1 MQKIINQIYLFLKRN
16 YTVMAV
22 LGVMTGLIHG
32 DKLFSTNSGI
42 DTEKIIYAG
51 EDLYESWLGI
61 GRQGLVLLKWMLG
74 QLNFNPYFAG
84 ILTLVFL
91 LSAVAAFGFVFEAVS
106 GRQSRGAL
114 FLFGGVLIAH
124 PILTEQM
131 YFTLQGAE
139 VTLAF
144 NLTAASLYCAHRF
157 ACAECKKISLVI
169 NDTEGAVTGFRKRQR
184 QWWIWFVTAVGL
196 LIPTFGVYQAF
207 VPLYI
212 FGIIMLGCLRFV
224 GIKRANGNQVRKE
237 MMYAAKIC
245 VMFLTAF
252 LINQIITRLF
262 FSASDYLSKQ
272 IMWDFSQSLEG
283 VKRILAHIRDVV
295 LGNGI
300 FYFGTFAFLAL
311 VLTFAVYIM
320 GRRKVREKLWT
331 TAVPLW
337 GMVLLAGVFASP
349 FFLTILMGERPVI
362 RGQLVLPFV
371 MAFMTYMSYM
381 VLAEDRIRKIRDVKI
396 ETNARKRGR
405 HGFES
410 VKVRLKEILLLPV
423 VVISLLTIWLEA
435 DITCRLYYTDAVR
448 YQEDLQLAGWLEHD
462 IAVFTND
469 CNYDGTVV
477 FVGKRNANG
486 NCASIK
492 GDVMGQSLFAWDT
505 DVEPVN
511 FWSSSRIVGFM
522 HCQGV
527 NYKAPDAEQ
536 VKIATIA
543 GRQMKCYPA
552 NGSIMWCKD
561 AVGEDMVVVKLS
573 TE

>member
-1 MQKIINQIYLFLKRN
+1 MQKIINQIDLFVKRN
-16 YTVMAV
+16 HMVLAV

-32 DKLFSTNSGI
+32 DKLFSTNNGI

-51 EDLYESWLGI
+51 EDLYESWLSI

-74 QLNFNPYFAG
+74 QLDFNPYFAG
-84 ILTLVFL
+84 ILTLLFL

-124 PILTEQM
+124 PVLTEQM

-139 VTLAF
+139 VALAF

-157 ACAECKKISLVI
+157 ACAECKKSKLVV
-169 NDTEGAVTGFRKRQR
+169 NGSEKEVARLSKQQKRCG
-184 QWWIWFVTAVGL
+184 IWFIMAVLL

-207 VPLYI
+207 VPLYM
-212 FGIIMLGCLRFV
+212 FGIVTLGCMRFV
-224 GIKRANGNQVRKE
+224 RLGRANGNRIGKE
-237 MMYAAKIC
+237 IAYVAKIC
-245 VMFLTAF
+245 VVFLIAF
-252 LINQIITRLF
+252 LINQTITRLF

-272 IMWDFSQSLEG
+272 IMWDFSQPLSG
-283 VKRILAHIRDVV
+283 IGRILAHIRDVV

-300 FYFGTFAFLAL
+300 FYFWTFALLAL
-311 VLTFAVYIM
+311 ILTFTVYTA
-320 GRRKVREKLWT
+320 GRRKIMEKLWT
-331 TAVPLW
+331 PAVVIW
-337 GMVLLAGVFASP
+337 GMVLLIGLFASP
-349 FFLTILMGERPVI
+349 FYLTILMGERPVI

-371 MAFMTYMSYM
+371 MAFMTYMSY
-381 VLAEDRIRKIRDVKI
+381 
-396 ETNARKRGR
+396 
-405 HGFES
+405 
-410 VKVRLKEILLLPV
+410 ILLVGERIWKVILV
-423 VVISLLTIWLEA
+423 VAISTLTIWLEA

-462 IAVFTND
+462 IAVFTDN
-469 CNYDGTVV
+469 CGYDGTVV
-477 FVGKRNANG
+477 FVGKRKATG
-486 NCASIK
+486 NCAGIK

-527 NYKAPDAEQ
+527 SYKAPDAGQ
-536 VKIATIA
+536 VKVATQA
-543 GRQMKCYPA
+543 ARGMKCYPA
-552 NGSIMWCKD
+552 GGSIMWCKD
-561 AVGEDMVVVKLS
+561 AEGEDMVVVKLS
-573 TE
+573 GE